1 MFTPLCRE
9 ERDTVKPTILFWQ
22 EVKWWVHVLS
32 VMPEHVHVMA
42 RPLEAV
48 PGEWY
53 SLPEILHSV
62 KRQSSRAVNR

>member
-1 MFTPLCRE
+1 
-9 ERDTVKPTILFWQ
+9 
-22 EVKWWVHVLS
+22 
-32 VMPEHVHVMA
+32 MPEHVHVLA

-62 KRQSSRAVNR
+62 KRHSSLVVNRRRGREGTLWESESFDHIVRNE